1 MQIFKNYLKSEHYKT
16 RTISEHCLN
25 VERFINWFGSTDQQ
39 ELAQLSVAQLVEYI
53 NVLQAKELAAET
65 INLQLRSI
73 RKYYE
78 YLESEGYIIPKIENV
93 KVKGVTK
100 KVVIDPL
107 EYSDL
112 EQLYKDYSA
121 YKKEQI
127 EQLKESNLIRASKTC
142 SKTALKRKVMLGFM
156 VFQGLHSGELKRLE
170 INHINNEDVTVYIM
184 GSGKSKARQLLLQ
197 PLQMQA
203 LFMYLGSSTN
213 DQMQLLSG
221 NLNNQTYDLFEEL
234 KGLNQK
240 VQNGLHIR
248 ASVILHW
255 LQLHGKRQTQYMI
268 GHKWISSTEH
278 YELQNLEE
286 LTNLLDE
293 HHPLVS

>member
-1 MQIFKNYLKSEHYKT
+1 MKIFKNYLKSEHYKT

-78 YLESEGYIIPKIENV
+78 YLASEGYIIPKIENV
-93 KVKGVTK
+93 KVKGATK

-156 VFQGLHSGELKRLE
+156 VFQGLHSGELKRLV

-197 PLQMQA
+197 PSQMQA

-213 DQMQLLSG
+213 DQTQLFSG